1 VIGAIRDT
9 VEYTKT
15 IIERE
20 INAVTDNPLIF
31 ENEEAISGG
40 NFHGEP
46 VGLVMDYLS
55 IALSEL
61 GANSE
66 RRSFRL
72 TDEKLSNGLPP
83 MLVDDSISAGLNSG
97 LMLPHYTAASLVL
110 ENRPLATP
118 DSIRSLPTS
127 ANQEDHNSNAMTA
140 ARHAYEIAGNLRQ
153 ILSIELYAALRGIE
167 LRLMLKDGRL
177 GDGTGEIVEKLR
189 QIVPFIKG
197 DTLWGEE
204 IAKVNRML
212 KGHTL

>member
-1 VIGAIRDT
+1 
-9 VEYTKT
+9 
-15 IIERE
+15 
-20 INAVTDNPLIF
+20 
-31 ENEEAISGG
+31 
-40 NFHGEP
+40 
-46 VGLVMDYLS
+46 
-55 IALSEL
+55 
-61 GANSE
+61 
-66 RRSFRL
+66 
-72 TDEKLSNGLPP
+72 
-83 MLVDDSISAGLNSG
+83 
-97 LMLPHYTAASLVL
+97 
-110 ENRPLATP
+110 
-118 DSIRSLPTS
+118 
-127 ANQEDHNSNAMTA
+127 MTA